1 MHLVID
7 SETTGLPRNWNA
19 PKSDVANWPRIVQ
32 LAWSLHD
39 NDGKVVEARVFVVR
53 PDGFVIPDDA
63 ARVHK
68 ISQMK
73 ALADGRPLAEVLDA
87 FAAAAAKAKVIV
99 AHNLSYDEMVIGAEF
114 VRAGRPDP
122 LAKKSQVCT
131 MKAGTDLCAIPSS
144 QKGGFKWPKL
154 PELHAKLFGTPAEE
168 KHEAAHDVAVCAKC
182 YFELIRR
189 GIVKLVREKSLFG

>member
-19 PKSDVANWPRIVQ
+19 PKSDGANWPRIVQ

-39 NDGKVVEARVFVVR
+39 DAGGVLESRSFIVR
-53 PDGFVIPDDA
+53 PEGFVIPDDA

-87 FAAAAAKAKVIV
+87 FAASAAKAKVIV

-114 VRAGRPDP
+114 VRAARPDP
-122 LAKKSQVCT
+122 FAKKSQVCT
-131 MKAGTDLCAIPSS
+131 MKVSTDLCAFPGG

-154 PELHAKLFGTPAEE
+154 PELHAKLFGVPAEE
-168 KHEAAHDVAVCAKC
+168 KHEAAHDVAVCARC

>member
-32 LAWSLHD
+32 LAWAAFD
-39 NDGKVVEARVFVVR
+39 NDGKPLETRSFIVK
-53 PDGFVIPDDA
+53 PDGFVIPDEA

-68 ISQMK
+68 ITQLK
-73 ALADGRPLAEVLDA
+73 ALADGLPLGEVIEA
-87 FAAAAAKAKVIV
+87 FAVAAAKAKVIV

-122 LAKKSQVCT
+122 FAKKSQVCT
-131 MKAGTDLCAIPSS
+131 MKVATELCAIPGG
-144 QKGGFKWPKL
+144 QKGSFKWPKL
-154 PELHAKLFGTPAEE
+154 PELHAKLFGVPAEE

-189 GIVKLVREKSLFG
+189 GVVKLVREKSLFG